1 MLNNQFH
8 TTEEKQVAKWQFT
21 LTLNQKIS
29 IIPAN
34 TKEKSC
40 VMRATWANDMDCS
53 IMDGH
58 TQSMQSY
65 LHETILWSD
74 GEEKKQQRQQQ
85 KNSQNCS

>member
-1 MLNNQFH
+1 MAIYIDFNL
-8 TTEEKQVAKWQFT
+8 KM
-21 LTLNQKIS
+21 S

-34 TKEKSC
+34 TKEKFCTSC

-58 TQSMQSY
+58 TQNMQSY

-74 GEEKKQQRQQQ
+74 GEEKQ
-85 KNSQNCS
+85 